1 MLYDVHTTGTKPQK
15 VNFAQILIFF
25 EINTPYLWVSKCAFC
40 VCTSCKKF
48 FSITTCIILKIFAI
62 IIFSDTTLVIL
73 QFFKKVSLILAKI
86 GYFEQI
92 VSTPPTQQN
101 DEIFFSSLSHTITLI
116 QKLFRLMH
124 EVFSQHIFGCHVDV
138 LSIFETRQ
146 VCWGK

>member
-40 VCTSCKKF
+40 VCTSCKNF
-48 FSITTCIILKIFAI
+48 FSSTTCIILKIFAI

-86 GYFEQI
+86 GYFEQNL
-92 VSTPPTQQN
+92 SPPPNQQN
-101 DEIFFSSLSHTITLI
+101 DEFFFFLVTYNNFDIKT
-116 QKLFRLMH
+116 F
-124 EVFSQHIFGCHVDV
+124 
-138 LSIFETRQ
+138 
-146 VCWGK
+146 